1 MDDLNAHAAIGP
13 PRGSVLLRAVCS
25 PWTRLTLLGLV
36 IALWGVVVLR
46 DGLPDLAS
54 LQSWMGHF
62 GVWAPLVFVAVYAL
76 ATVSLFPASV
86 LTAVAGLLFGVPI
99 GVVVVWSGA
108 MLGTAGSLAL
118 GGPLSRFGL
127 RRLLGERAAWL
138 GRFLDRHGTAAMM
151 GVRLV
156 PVLPLGLVNYAAI
169 ATSVRLGQYFLG
181 TAFGILPA
189 TFLLVGLGSSATS
202 PGSPLFL
209 GSCAALGLLAM
220 ATVLVLRRN
229 AARARKKTVPA

>member
-1 MDDLNAHAAIGP
+1 MDDLSTDAPIGH
-13 PRGSVLLRAVCS
+13 PRGSALTRGVCS
-25 PWTRLTLLGLV
+25 PWTRLTLLGV
-36 IALWGVVVLR
+36 MIALSGVVVLR

-54 LQSWMGHF
+54 LQSWMGRF
-62 GVWAPLVFVAVYAL
+62 GVWAPIVFVAVYAF
-76 ATVSLFPASV
+76 ATLSLFPASL
-86 LTAVAGLLFGVPI
+86 LTVVAGLLFGVPV

-138 GRFLDRHGTAAMM
+138 GRFLDQHGTAAML

-169 ATSVRLGQYFLG
+169 ATSVRMGQYFLG

-189 TFLLVGLGSSATS
+189 TFVLVGLGSSATS

-209 GSCAALGLLAM
+209 GSCAALGLSAVG
-220 ATVLVLRRN
+220 TVLVLRRS
-229 AARARKKTVPA
+229 AARAPKETVAA